1 MVYFFLL
8 DYCTTASIRTQRNKH
23 ADYFIL
29 IHDTNLLMHC
39 IVLISRSRNESTKT
53 SSLLVSNIY
62 DKIFENDCLLL
73 SKKM

>member
-8 DYCTTASIRTQRNKH
+8 DCCTTASIRTQRNEH
-23 ADYFIL
+23 TDYFIL

-39 IVLISRSRNESTKT
+39 IILISRSRNESTKF

-62 DKIFENDCLLL
+62 DKIYENDCLLL